1 MKKIINRFTDE
12 YKLLRNELPLAEYLS
27 WWALRIAMITVFIVF
42 TVRQEQL
49 YQRNLV
55 LLNLSLTFAIPL
67 LRFISPKRLFT
78 SRIPFRVQTHVNV
91 FIFMGSFLGHGFN
104 LLIEI
109 AEYDKLMHIVSGG
122 FVVFIGAELLKAFK
136 DHEKVPAGIKTF
148 TGVGFSFIVMVVW
161 ELVEF
166 FADYFILGSNNQG
179 YFKYPDDTMLF
190 VKIFGY
196 SKNLPDNAPVLDTNI
211 DLFYACIGCAVC
223 ALILF
228 AVLKRQEK
236 KAIAEEKEADE
247 KEAVTVA

>member
-1 MKKIINRFTDE
+1 MKRLINRFV
-12 YKLLRNELPLAEYLS
+12 NEFNAVKQELSTSEYLS

-67 LRFISPKRLFT
+67 LRFISPKKLFT
-78 SRIPFRVQTHVNV
+78 SKTSYHIQTYVNI

-109 AEYDKLMHIVSGG
+109 SEYDKLMHIVSGG
-122 FVVFIGAELLKAFK
+122 VVVFIGAELLKAFNG
-136 DHEKVPAGIKTF
+136 HEKVSAAIKTF
-148 TGVGFSFIVMVVW
+148 SGVGFSFIVMVVW

-166 FADYFILGSNNQG
+166 FADYFIAGSNNQG
-179 YFKYPDDTMLF
+179 YYKYPDDTMIF

-196 SKNLPDNAPVLDTNI
+196 SENLPHNAAVLDTNI
-211 DLFYACIGCAVC
+211 DLFYACIGCALC
-223 ALILF
+223 AAILYF
-228 AVLKRQEK
+228 VLRR
-236 KAIAEEKEADE
+236 KEAKAPLQED
-247 KEAVTVA
+247 EAVTVA

>member
-1 MKKIINRFTDE
+1 MKKIINRAVGEF
-12 YKLLRNELPLAEYLS
+12 RAVRHELSTAEYLS

-55 LLNLSLTFAIPL
+55 LLNLTLTFAIPL
-67 LRFISPKRLFT
+67 LRFISPKKLFT
-78 SRIPFRVQTHVNV
+78 SKTSYHIQTYVNV

-109 AEYDKLMHIVSGG
+109 SEYDKLMHIVSGG
-122 FVVFIGAELLKAFK
+122 VVVFIGAELLKAFSG
-136 DHEKVPAGIKTF
+136 HEKVSAAIKTF
-148 TGVGFSFIVMVVW
+148 SGVGFSFIVMVVW

-166 FADYFILGSNNQG
+166 FADYYISGSNNQG
-179 YFKYPDDTMLF
+179 YYKYPDDTMIF

-223 ALILF
+223 AAILYF
-228 AVLKRQEK
+228 VLRRKEA
-236 KAIAEEKEADE
+236 KALLQEEK
-247 KEAVTVA
+247 AVEVA